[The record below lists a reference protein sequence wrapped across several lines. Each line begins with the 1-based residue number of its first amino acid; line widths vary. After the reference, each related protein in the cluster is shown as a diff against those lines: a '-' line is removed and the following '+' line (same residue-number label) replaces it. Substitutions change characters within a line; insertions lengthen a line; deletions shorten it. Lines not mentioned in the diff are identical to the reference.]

1 MLEINFCASL
11 KPSISK
17 IKLTSNK
24 MKITHFVFSCLL
36 NLKYNK
42 KTKMGNTGENRD
54 IKYTNFK
61 NKHFAQ
67 K

>member
-1 MLEINFCASL
+1 MLEINFLERL
-11 KPSISK
+11 KLRISK
-17 IKLTSNK
+17 IKLTTANV
-24 MKITHFVFSCLL
+24 KITHFVFSCLL

-42 KTKMGNTGENRD
+42 KNKMGNTGENID

>member
-1 MLEINFCASL
+1 MLDLNFCERL

-24 MKITHFVFSCLL
+24 MKITHFNFSFLL
-36 NLKYNK
+36 VLKYNK
-42 KTKMGNTGENRD
+42 KTKMGNTEENRD

-61 NKHFAQ
+61 DKHFAQ

>member
-1 MLEINFCASL
+1 MLEINFCERL

-17 IKLTSNK
+17 VKLTSSK
-24 MKITHFVFSCLL
+24 MKITHFDFSCLL

-42 KTKMGNTGENRD
+42 KTKMGNKGENKD
-54 IKYTNFK
+54 IKYSNFK
-61 NKHFAQ
+61 NIHFAQ